1 MTDQHAGIVCRR
13 HQPNRAK
20 GSREG
25 TSSRF
30 ILPCRVQGQRPCW
43 GQGAKPLGSSNALV
57 TRTAAGGIA
66 ANPDKSAQGCRT
78 LPTASCRLRRAVQ
91 SCNRTQ
97 GDGSHPHTQARRR
110 QSAERTEAPSSGCA
124 SIPPAHSESA
134 AQHPL
139 SAHFRRA
146 KLARTPPALGKQ
158 PEYSPAEGT
167 ARVETVG
174 IRGSRTGAVL
184 GTAQSQSASPHA
196 VTPTSRNR
204 PFASSGKP
212 PTYSATHARRC
223 HSRPLARIRGNKT
236 PFCVGGQDGQGGLDG
251 QGACGGMG
259 RQQFGR

>member
-1 MTDQHAGIVCRR
+1 MGGRENPPRERLGAGDCSCLFLLYWSLERVPEGNGNRRSLRSPSGLLRLRLPCGKVEGEAWGRRTNKHAGIVCRR

-20 GSREG
+20 GSREE
-25 TSSRF
+25 
-30 ILPCRVQGQRPCW
+30 LPCRVQGQRPCW
-43 GQGAKPLGSSNALV
+43 GQGAKPLGSSNSLV

-66 ANPDKSAQGCRT
+66 VNPDKSAQGCRT
-78 LPTASCRLRRAVQ
+78 LPIASCRLRQAAQ
-91 SCNRTQ
+91 SCNQTQ

-134 AQHPL
+134 AQHPS

-146 KLARTPPALGKQ
+146 KPARTPPALGKQ

-184 GTAQSQSASPHA
+184 GTAQSPNPRHR
-196 VTPTSRNR
+196 TP
-204 PFASSGKP
+204 
-212 PTYSATHARRC
+212 
-223 HSRPLARIRGNKT
+223 
-236 PFCVGGQDGQGGLDG
+236 
-251 QGACGGMG
+251 
-259 RQQFGR
+259 

>member
-1 MTDQHAGIVCRR
+1 MSFGGKEKIPRANDWAQGMRLPFPMILVFSAGSRGHWKQTKSAVALWTPSPPMLQWKRRGLEARMTDQHAGIVCRS
-13 HQPNRAK
+13 HQLNRAK
-20 GSREG
+20 GSREE
-25 TSSRF
+25 
-30 ILPCRVQGQRPCW
+30 LPCRVQGQRPCW

-78 LPTASCRLRRAVQ
+78 LPIASCRLRQAVQ
-91 SCNRTQ
+91 SCNQTQ

-134 AQHPL
+134 AQHPS

-146 KLARTPPALGKQ
+146 KPARTPPALGKQ

-184 GTAQSQSASPHA
+184 GTAQSSNPRHR
-196 VTPTSRNR
+196 TP
-204 PFASSGKP
+204 
-212 PTYSATHARRC
+212 
-223 HSRPLARIRGNKT
+223 
-236 PFCVGGQDGQGGLDG
+236 
-251 QGACGGMG
+251 
-259 RQQFGR
+259 

>member
-1 MTDQHAGIVCRR
+1 MILVFSAGSRGLCGRPLDAFAFAITCCNVGKAAFGERNLRRKVDKHAGIVCSC
-13 HQPNRAK
+13 HQLNRAK
-20 GSREG
+20 GSREK
-25 TSSRF
+25 
-30 ILPCRVQGQRPCW
+30 LPCRVQGQRPCW
-43 GQGAKPLGSSNALV
+43 GQGAKPLGASNSLV

-91 SCNRTQ
+91 SCNQTQ

-134 AQHPL
+134 AQHPS

-146 KLARTPPALGKQ
+146 KPARTPPALGKQ

-184 GTAQSQSASPHA
+184 GTAQSPNPRHR
-196 VTPTSRNR
+196 TP
-204 PFASSGKP
+204 
-212 PTYSATHARRC
+212 
-223 HSRPLARIRGNKT
+223 
-236 PFCVGGQDGQGGLDG
+236 
-251 QGACGGMG
+251 
-259 RQQFGR
+259 

>member
-1 MTDQHAGIVCRR
+1 MRLPFPMISVFSVGSRGQWKQTKSAVALWTPSPSPPMLQWERRGVGERMTDQHAGIVCSCD
-13 HQPNRAK
+13 QLNRAK

-66 ANPDKSAQGCRT
+66 VNPDKSAQGFRT
-78 LPTASCRLRRAVQ
+78 LPIASCRLRRAAH
-91 SCNRTQ
+91 SCNQTQ

-146 KLARTPPALGKQ
+146 KPARTPPALGKQ

-184 GTAQSQSASPHA
+184 GTAQSPNPRHR
-196 VTPTSRNR
+196 TP
-204 PFASSGKP
+204 
-212 PTYSATHARRC
+212 
-223 HSRPLARIRGNKT
+223 
-236 PFCVGGQDGQGGLDG
+236 
-251 QGACGGMG
+251 
-259 RQQFGR
+259 

>member
-1 MTDQHAGIVCRR
+1 MGAGDAVVFSYDIGLFRGFQRAMETDEVCGRPLDSFAFASHVTMGKKRLGERMTDQHAGIVCSC

-66 ANPDKSAQGCRT
+66 VNPDKSAQGFRT
-78 LPTASCRLRRAVQ
+78 LPIASCRLRRAAQ

-110 QSAERTEAPSSGCA
+110 QSAERTAAPSSGCA

-134 AQHPL
+134 AQHPS

-146 KLARTPPALGKQ
+146 KPARTPPALGKQ

-167 ARVETVG
+167 ARVEMVG
-174 IRGSRTGAVL
+174 IRGRRMGAVL
-184 GTAQSQSASPHA
+184 GTAQSPNPRHR
-196 VTPTSRNR
+196 TP
-204 PFASSGKP
+204 
-212 PTYSATHARRC
+212 
-223 HSRPLARIRGNKT
+223 
-236 PFCVGGQDGQGGLDG
+236 
-251 QGACGGMG
+251 
-259 RQQFGR
+259 

>member
-1 MTDQHAGIVCRR
+1 MAAGEGRRGRTAERHAGTVCSRS
-13 HQPNRAK
+13 HPNRAK
-20 GSREG
+20 GSREE
-25 TSSRF
+25 
-30 ILPCRVQGQRPCW
+30 LPCRVQGQRPCW

-78 LPTASCRLRRAVQ
+78 LPIASCRLRQAVQ
-91 SCNRTQ
+91 SYNQTQ

-134 AQHPL
+134 AQHPS

-146 KLARTPPALGKQ
+146 KPARTQPALGKQ

-184 GTAQSQSASPHA
+184 GTAQSPNPRHR
-196 VTPTSRNR
+196 T
-204 PFASSGKP
+204 
-212 PTYSATHARRC
+212 
-223 HSRPLARIRGNKT
+223 L
-236 PFCVGGQDGQGGLDG
+236 
-251 QGACGGMG
+251 
-259 RQQFGR
+259 

>member
-1 MTDQHAGIVCRR
+1 METDEVCGRPLDSFAITCCNVGKAAFGERNLRRKVDKHAGIVCSC
-13 HQPNRAK
+13 HQLNRAK

-78 LPTASCRLRRAVQ
+78 LPIVSCRLRRAAQ
-91 SCNRTQ
+91 SCNQTQ
-97 GDGSHPHTQARRR
+97 GDGSHQHTQARRR
-110 QSAERTEAPSSGCA
+110 QSAEHTEAPSSGCA

-146 KLARTPPALGKQ
+146 KPARTPPALGKQ

-167 ARVETVG
+167 ARVEMVG

-184 GTAQSQSASPHA
+184 GTAQSPNPRHR
-196 VTPTSRNR
+196 TP
-204 PFASSGKP
+204 
-212 PTYSATHARRC
+212 
-223 HSRPLARIRGNKT
+223 
-236 PFCVGGQDGQGGLDG
+236 
-251 QGACGGMG
+251 
-259 RQQFGR
+259 